1 MEYTEQQKQDFKKQ
15 FADRRRMQLMVS
27 GPLIILIILFAT
39 VNENTGLVLGIIPIS
54 IFTPILIV
62 AVVGAIIFSLKNWRC
77 PACNKYLGKA
87 FNPRFCSKCGIG
99 LR

>member
-87 FNPRFCSKCGIG
+87 FNPRFCSKCGVG